1 MAKMPGKMTALP
13 KFAFLLRAN
22 ETIVEA
28 ARKVNGRVEIA
39 LLTTSQLG
47 KSVFAA
53 RQIALMPRCL
63 LKKCPIVS

>member
-28 ARKVNGRVEIA
+28 ARKVNGRVEMLVFVS
-39 LLTTSQLG
+39 LLGL
-47 KSVFAA
+47 
-53 RQIALMPRCL
+53 
-63 LKKCPIVS
+63 